1 MKRQFKRYPCIEG
14 FAEKLVE
21 WIDQQPNGICLRGE
35 GWCQHFNESY
45 EAIAGVGV
53 RESYTSSLL
62 NAATFIESNQ
72 DYVFVHL
79 NYDVKNELHGLDSRH
94 SERVSFPQ
102 WRIFI
107 PNWIIKVQENHIEI
121 GWMDDTHSSAE
132 ADLLIQQISNQKE
145 NHQHA
150 VGQKRTQSTWSKEA
164 YLTALKKTLA
174 HIQAGDIYQAN
185 ICQEFYWEDVAL
197 HSAQVFNQGFRTN
210 PNPFSAFYKLDGMHC
225 LCWSPERFL
234 TFNGRKIIS
243 QPMKGTSPRGNTEAE
258 DRMNFQSLQRSE
270 KDRRE
275 NVMIVDMVRNDLSHF
290 AEKNSVEVSE
300 LYKVV
305 TYPKV
310 HQMHSTVTADLK
322 RDVPFFDALLKA
334 FPMGSMT
341 GAPKRRAMEII
352 EQIEATKRG
361 LFSGTIG
368 LITPDGNADFNVVI
382 RSLLYNES
390 TKSLSCMVGGG
401 ITAQS
406 NIEDEFE
413 ESLVKFEPIRQLIES
428 LEVQST

>member
-210 PNPFSAFYKLDGMHC
+210 PNPFSAFYKLDGC
-225 LCWSPERFL
+225 TAFV
-234 TFNGRKIIS
+234 GV
-243 QPMKGTSPRGNTEAE
+243 
-258 DRMNFQSLQRSE
+258 QSDFSRS
-270 KDRRE
+270 
-275 NVMIVDMVRNDLSHF
+275 
-290 AEKNSVEVSE
+290 
-300 LYKVV
+300 
-305 TYPKV
+305 
-310 HQMHSTVTADLK
+310 
-322 RDVPFFDALLKA
+322 
-334 FPMGSMT
+334 MGVKS
-341 GAPKRRAMEII
+341 
-352 EQIEATKRG
+352 
-361 LFSGTIG
+361 
-368 LITPDGNADFNVVI
+368 
-382 RSLLYNES
+382 
-390 TKSLSCMVGGG
+390 SLS
-401 ITAQS
+401 
-406 NIEDEFE
+406 
-413 ESLVKFEPIRQLIES
+413 R
-428 LEVQST
+428 